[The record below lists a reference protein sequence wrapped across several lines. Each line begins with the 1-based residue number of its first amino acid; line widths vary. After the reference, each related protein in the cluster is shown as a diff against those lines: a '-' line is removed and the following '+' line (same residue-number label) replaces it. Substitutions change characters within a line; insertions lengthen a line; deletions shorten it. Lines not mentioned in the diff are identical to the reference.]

1 MSPTGTPI
9 PKSVPNLPPP
19 PTEEITPITRIR
31 IDHRRNIII
40 MHRLHRKPDTL
51 PTRQAPLPTRCIA
64 RPERRPS
71 NPERVRIMEDGETH
85 PVARHDMREGDVVR
99 GGEIRHIGGN
109 ERVGGAVH
117 FCAGGEGEFEDGGG
131 VSEGVDHAGGHV
143 VGWAIYYEIAEPGL
157 ALVEGGVEGRARVEG
172 EQAGEEGGPGG
183 GEKVFGLER
192 RVKMLVPILVRN
204 QEGDGDLTSAV
215 SST

>member
-1 MSPTGTPI
+1 
-9 PKSVPNLPPP
+9 
-19 PTEEITPITRIR
+19 
-31 IDHRRNIII
+31 
-40 MHRLHRKPDTL
+40 
-51 PTRQAPLPTRCIA
+51 
-64 RPERRPS
+64 
-71 NPERVRIMEDGETH
+71 MEDGETH

-204 QEGDGDLTSAV
+204 QEGDGGSYICGLIDLSGLRLIRKSVPLVGIPIRNQRDLVEIPPCELLVWQVADELAV
-215 SST
+215 DHGTPVEHAVRVTGPWVRPVDDGLVEISQRLG